1 MTVQINI
8 PKLEDKVINP
18 LNNILMLCC
27 ENNNYRD
34 VEKEIER
41 VIATLEHEHLI
52 NKRIR
57 CH

>member
-8 PKLEDKVINP
+8 SQIEDQVINP
-18 LNNILMLCC
+18 LNNILMLCI
-27 ENNNYRD
+27 ENDNYGD
-34 VEKEIER
+34 VEKEISR
-41 VIATLEHEHLI
+41 VIATLERERLI

>member
-1 MTVQINI
+1 MTDQINI
-8 PKLEDKVINP
+8 PQIEDQVINP
-18 LNNILMLCC
+18 LNNILMLCS
-27 ENNNYRD
+27 ENDNYSD

-41 VIATLEHEHLI
+41 VIATLEGEHLI